1 MLLGFKRRFALF
13 VEDGSKTHTIRAIRK
28 ITPKVGEMCH
38 CYVDP
43 RQKSMRLLGRFP
55 CVKVDAITITEFFN
69 PMIPLAISINGQLL
83 STDETEAFLWRDG
96 FRDQGGETYQAIH
109 HAAEFWKE
117 RLAGGKAF
125 HGHLIHWRRA

>member
-1 MLLGFKRRFALF
+1 MLLGFKRQFAPF
-13 VEDGSKTHTIRAIRK
+13 VEDGTKTHTIRAIRK
-28 ITPKVGEMCH
+28 TFPKAGEMCH

-55 CVKVDAITITEFFN
+55 CVKVDAITITAFFN
-69 PMIPLAISINGQLL
+69 PMIPLALSINGQLL
-83 STDETEAFLWRDG
+83 STDETEALLWRDG

-125 HGHLIHWRRA
+125 HGHLIHWRHS